1 MLQLVK
7 ESIRFP
13 GKLLLT
19 QDLQINLLV
28 GDRRPGLMR
37 NVGDQLLHLLFRL
50 QAFLRLPLLY
60 MLDPGQL
67 FIYLPGKGILCLL
80 IFFKGFP
87 VRRASRF
94 SSRNSV
100 NA

>member
-1 MLQLVK
+1 
-7 ESIRFP
+7 
-13 GKLLLT
+13 
-19 QDLQINLLV
+19 
-28 GDRRPGLMR
+28 MR

-80 IFFKGFP
+80 IFFQRLPRKESIKVFLQKLRKCIDFFFLPPKPKKRKARKKQGC
-87 VRRASRF
+87 SRDHCHPIH
-94 SSRNSV
+94 
-100 NA
+100 